1 VLVAPGEKSLE
12 RAALRQQLAA
22 ALDREEELIAFAVL
36 RGCPRGYEKEVI
48 LTGLVKPASRGDE
61 SRAARYF
68 TKPPLRTPS

>member
-1 VLVAPGEKSLE
+1 MLALAGGRSPETV
-12 RAALRQQLAA
+12 ALRQQLAE

-48 LTGLVKPASRGDE
+48 LTGLVKPASRVDE

-68 TKPPLRTPS
+68 TNPPLRTPS